1 MAAKK
6 GLGTGLDI
14 LFGESTRAEEEH
26 DSIIRKCVMH
36 FIREMP
42 QS

>member
-26 DSIIRKCVMH
+26 RLNKAAAHS
-36 FIREMP
+36 